1 MADVSRRSE
10 PRLSVMFGRVVA
22 AAALIVPL
30 PARAEAPEVEP
41 ITLLYEAETSATSTC
56 PSQGDF
62 FATVR
67 AYTSRWSAVPE
78 GTQAERTF
86 RVRLSVHGDEWLGTL
101 VIANEAG
108 PLAER
113 RLVGPTC
120 AGVARAMAIMVGVA
134 IDLRADGPN
143 DTKAGVDKEP
153 EEPSADGPPNE
164 APADRPREEPRA
176 ERRRDG
182 GERLTAGHPRSS
194 GPTVAFDVRLEST
207 SAVVRGA
214 LPGIGASMK
223 LILPPA
229 EEPRWLR
236 GWKPSFG
243 LGLRQ
248 SLPKERALSGG
259 SVDFLW
265 MAGNFR
271 ACPHELT
278 IARVVEVAPC
288 AEMNLGILRSSA
300 EGFAR
305 ARQASIT
312 WLDLGG
318 SVWAAVHLSKSVFLS
333 STVLVTAPLVRRPFV
348 LSSGTVAASVPA
360 VGLLGGIGIGLRL

>member
-1 MADVSRRSE
+1 
-10 PRLSVMFGRVVA
+10 MFGRVVA

-113 RLVGPTC
+113 RRVGPTC
-120 AGVARAMAIMVGVA
+120 AGVARAMAIMGGGA

>member
-1 MADVSRRSE
+1 
-10 PRLSVMFGRVVA
+10 MFGRVVA
-22 AAALIVPL
+22 VAALIVPL
-30 PARAEAPEVEP
+30 TARAEAPEVEP
-41 ITLLYEAETSATSTC
+41 VTLVYEAETSATSAC
-56 PSQGDF
+56 PSQAEF

-67 AYTSRWSAVPE
+67 AYTSRWAAVPE

-113 RLVGPTC
+113 ELVGPTC

-143 DTKAGVDKEP
+143 DTKPSV
-153 EEPSADGPPNE
+153 EEPSADGRREE
-164 APADRPREEPRA
+164 APADGPHEEPRA
-176 ERRRDG
+176 ERRRVARD
-182 GERLTAGHPRSS
+182 RPATGHPRSS
-194 GPTVAFDVRLEST
+194 GPTIAFDVRLEST
-207 SAVVRGA
+207 SAVIRGA

-223 LILPPA
+223 LILPPP

-265 MAGNFR
+265 LAGNFR

-300 EGFAR
+300 EGFSR

-318 SVWAAVHLSKSVFLS
+318 SVWAAVHLSKNVFLS

-348 LSSGTVAASVPA
+348 LTSGTVAASVPA
-360 VGLLGGIGIGLRL
+360 VGLLGGIGIGVRL